1 MLTKIEVCPRCCG
14 QISYSGS
21 IFGYTGYTEICC
33 IHCGWAQYTYEKDE
47 EDRKPSKFFDSQI
60 LPYDEALI
68 ADKRKDRPKQGY
80 PDIEVFTDFKVYKSG
95 FEKIVRSSRCP
106 FCVKVK
112 ILYKSKKTRRNN
124 LSRSIC
130 ENEHVWYFKLEGK
143 EPVSWR

>member
-47 EDRKPSKFFDSQI
+47 EDRKPRKFFDRLI
-60 LPYDEALI
+60 VPYDEALI

>member
-47 EDRKPSKFFDSQI
+47 EDRKPRKFFDRQI
-60 LPYDEALI
+60 VPYDEALI